1 MNWQRIRQM
10 VKKELIQIRR
20 DRKMA
25 RMLIVA
31 PIVQLILFGYAVT
44 TDIKDVR
51 TVVVNLD
58 HTRQSRELEAGFT
71 NSGYFTVIEH
81 LDRPQAAVPL
91 LDSGTAQVALEIPK
105 NFAKD
110 LANGKSASVQM
121 MLDGTDS
128 ATASMVM
135 GYTSGIIKRYSD
147 DVMSRRRYLLGAKF
161 EGLPAVED
169 EPRVWYNPDLK
180 SVNFMVPGILCMIL
194 LVTTMMMTS
203 LAVVKER
210 EIGTLEQLIVTPI
223 KPMELVTAKIL
234 PFAAIGFVDV
244 LLIVLV
250 AKACFHVPLLG
261 SLLLLLA
268 LTSAFLMTS
277 LGTGLF
283 ISTISRT
290 QQQAMMTSFFVMQ
303 PSVLLSGFLFP
314 IDNMPRAVQALT
326 YILPLRYYVTIV
338 RGIFLKG
345 SGMDVLWPQVAALL
359 VFGTIILTMAVSR
372 FRKRMG

>member
-1 MNWQRIRQM
+1 MNWQRIRHM
-10 VKKELIQIRR
+10 MKKEFIQIRR

-31 PIVQLILFGYAVT
+31 PVVQLILFGYAVT

-51 TVVVNLD
+51 TVVVDLD

-71 NSGYFTVIEH
+71 NSGYFTIIQQ
-81 LDRPQAAVPL
+81 LDRPQGAIQL
-91 LDSGTAQVALEIPK
+91 LDNGNAQVALEIPK
-105 NFAKD
+105 GFAKD
-110 LANGKSASVQM
+110 LANGKSATVQV

-135 GYTSGIIKRYSD
+135 GYTSGIVKRYSENA
-147 DVMSRRRYLLGAKF
+147 MAERRSLLGTRF
-161 EGLPAVED
+161 LRLPTVED

-223 KPMELVTAKIL
+223 KPMELVAAKIL
-234 PFAAIGFVDV
+234 PFAIIGFTDV

-250 AKACFHVPLLG
+250 AKAWFHIPLQG
-261 SLLLLLA
+261 SMVLLLA

-314 IDNMPRAVQALT
+314 IDNMPCAVQMLT

-359 VFGTIILTMAVSR
+359 AFGTLILALAVSR
-372 FRKRMG
+372 FTKRMG